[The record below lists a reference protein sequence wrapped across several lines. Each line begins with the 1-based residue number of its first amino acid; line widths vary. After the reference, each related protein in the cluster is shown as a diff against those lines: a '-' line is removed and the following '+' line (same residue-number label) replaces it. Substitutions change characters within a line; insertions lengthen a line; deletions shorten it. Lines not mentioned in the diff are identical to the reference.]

1 MEKIKINYKKFEIE
15 VVDDK
20 NHTLNSTKNL
30 HQYKTVYCEENEF
43 SCISKHGIIIKEN
56 GIELSSLIIYGF
68 AGATGIA
75 DDSFIIED
83 DKIWI
88 RICNKIYCFSI
99 PTLKLIWHKEFDF
112 ATNFSFHKL
121 EEDFIIYGE
130 VEIFRITKNGEILW
144 RFSGYDIWINLD
156 GKIPFNMK
164 SNKIQLCDFQSNE
177 YVLDFDGNL
186 LEDNP
191 KLILKTAKKKWW
203 QIFG

>member
-1 MEKIKINYKKFEIE
+1 MNVSYKNFEIE
-15 VVDDK
+15 VIDDE

-43 SCISKHGIIIKEN
+43 RSNSKHGIIIKAN
-56 GIELSSLIIYGF
+56 GIEISSLIIHEFG
-68 AGATGIA
+68 GATTIS

-99 PTLKLIWHKEFDF
+99 PTLGLIWHKEFDF

-130 VEIFRITKNGEILW
+130 IEIFRITKNGEILW
-144 RFSGYDIWINLD
+144 RFSGRDIWVNLE
-156 GKIPFNMK
+156 GKNPF
-164 SNKIQLCDFQSNE
+164 SIESDKIRLFDFESNE
-177 YVLDFDGNL
+177 YVLDFNGKE
-186 LEDNP
+186 LEFIP
-191 KLILKTAKKKWW
+191 RKIKTEIKKKWW